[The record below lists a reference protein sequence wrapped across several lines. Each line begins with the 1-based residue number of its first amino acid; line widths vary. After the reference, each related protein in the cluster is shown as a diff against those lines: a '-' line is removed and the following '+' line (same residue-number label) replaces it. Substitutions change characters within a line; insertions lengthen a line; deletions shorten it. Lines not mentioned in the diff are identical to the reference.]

1 MIRRR
6 AAALLTLAALI
17 ASAGAAPCA
26 TIEDAVTLDPFA
38 KVELYRE
45 TETPARVVVLLS
57 ADRGWN
63 RGAVE
68 VARALAGLDALVIG
82 VDLPAYLATMAGRG
96 GDEIF
101 PSADLE
107 VLSQFVQKK
116 LRLPAYRPPVV
127 VGYAS
132 GAAMAYAIA
141 AQARPTMF
149 AGAVSLGFCPEIATP
164 RALGRGTALATRAA
178 AAAGRYRLLPS
189 PSIPT
194 PWVAFLGRT
203 RAGCD
208 PGAARRFVNAVGGAT
223 VVDVAADER
232 VLADPESWLPA
243 MHRILDRLAG
253 SPAPASAAPAAADPE
268 GELGDLPLVEVPAR
282 GTPTDTLAVVLSG
295 DGGWASI
302 DRQLGDGLA
311 DVGVGVVGLNSLA
324 YFWTRRTPDGAA
336 ADLARVLRRYRAAW
350 RAPRVVLIGYSRGAD
365 VLPFLAARLPA
376 DLRSTVALVTLLGPG
391 RSTDFEFHLTD
402 WLGGEDAS
410 VLPTRPEVDK
420 LRGLRVLCVQGADED
435 DSLCP
440 ELAPDQAERMVLPGG
455 HHFGGDYDAI
465 AARIRSAAGLAPAVQ
480 PPSDVAPP
488 P

>member
-1 MIRRR
+1 MTRGAR
-6 AAALLTLAALI
+6 ACAVLAMLAIAVAATPA
-17 ASAGAAPCA
+17 CA
-26 TIEDAVTLDPFA
+26 TIEEAVTLDPFA

-45 TETPARVVVLLS
+45 TETPPRVVVLVS
-57 ADRGWN
+57 GDHGWN

-68 VARALAGLDALVIG
+68 IARALAGLDALVIG
-82 VDLPAYLATMAGRG
+82 VDLPAYLATMASRG

-107 VLSQFVQKK
+107 VLSQFVQRK

-149 AGAVSLGFCPEIATP
+149 AGAVSLGFCPEIASP
-164 RALGRGTALATRAA
+164 RPLGPGTALATHAA
-178 AAAGRYRLLPS
+178 VAKGRFTLLPS
-189 PSIPT
+189 RSLPT
-194 PWVAFLGRT
+194 SWVAFLGRT

-208 PGAARRFVNAVGGAT
+208 PEAARRFVTAVGGAT
-223 VVDVAADER
+223 LVDVAADER

-243 MHRILDRLAG
+243 MRRTLDRLTG
-253 SPAPASAAPAAADPE
+253 TAAAAAGATAAAA
-268 GELGDLPLVEVPAR
+268 GELRDLPLVEVPAR
-282 GTPTDTLAVVLSG
+282 GAPNGTLAVILSG

-302 DRQLGDGLA
+302 DRQLGDQLA
-311 DVGVGVVGLNSLA
+311 DGGVGVVGLNSLS

-336 ADLARVLRRYRAAW
+336 ADLARIVRRYRAAW
-350 RAPRVVLIGYSRGAD
+350 QASRVLLIGYSRGAD

-376 DLRSTVALVTLLGPG
+376 ELRGAVVLVTLLGPG

-402 WLGGEDAS
+402 WLGGDDPSA
-410 VLPTRPEVDK
+410 LPTRPEVDK
-420 LRGLRVLCVQGADED
+420 LRGLHVLCVQGADED

-440 ELAPDQAERMVLPGG
+440 ELGPEQAERMVLAGG
-455 HHFGGDYDAI
+455 HHFGGDYEAI
-465 AARIRSAAGLAPAVQ
+465 AARIRTAAGLGPPARSS
-480 PPSDVAPP
+480 PDA
-488 P
+488 